1 MDDAK
6 RFRLRFGPYR
16 TPRFRYGTKVED
28 ARRGRVKIVGISD
41 APIPWPIGAGKG
53 GAKSLVLFG
62 ALVRAVRRES
72 NQAVARAWGVR
83 GQTVT
88 AWRRALGVG
97 PTTAGTSKLRSA
109 HFHEPWAREAR
120 KKAVAKSRDNDRREK
135 IAAARRGKPRPA
147 HVIEA
152 MRQANLGKPLSAETR
167 RKMSEA
173 HKRRKSWPPAAGRS
187 WTAEEDE
194 LVRKLRPAEAAKQ
207 TGRTLSAVI
216 NRRNKLG
223 VPDGR
228 TKAAR
233 ERRA

>member
-1 MDDAK
+1 MDDAE

-16 TPRFRYGTKVED
+16 TPRFKYGAQVKD
-28 ARRGRVKIVGISD
+28 ARRGTVKIVGLSD
-41 APIPWPIGAGKG
+41 APIPWPIGAGNR

-62 ALVRAVRRES
+62 ALARAVRRES
-72 NQAVARAWGVR
+72 NQAVARAWGVS

-88 AWRRALGVG
+88 AWRKALGVG
-97 PTTAGTSKLRSA
+97 PTTDGTSKLRSA
-109 HFHEPWAREAR
+109 HFHEPWAREAQT
-120 KKAVAKSRDNDRREK
+120 KAWAKARDPGRRAK
-135 IAAARRGKPRPA
+135 IAAARQGKSRPT

-152 MRQANLGKPLSAETR
+152 MRQAHLGKPLSAETR

-173 HKRRKSWPPAAGRS
+173 HKRRKSWPPAAGRP
-187 WTAEEDE
+187 WTAKEDE

-216 NRRNKLG
+216 NRRFKLG

-228 TKAAR
+228 ARAAR
-233 ERRA
+233 ERRV